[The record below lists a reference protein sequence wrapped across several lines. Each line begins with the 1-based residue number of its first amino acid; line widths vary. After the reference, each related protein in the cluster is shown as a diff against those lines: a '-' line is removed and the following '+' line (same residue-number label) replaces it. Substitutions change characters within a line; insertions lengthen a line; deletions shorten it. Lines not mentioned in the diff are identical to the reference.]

1 MRLGNIFLLIN
12 IYHLDIIFIRKA
24 ENVRT
29 QSPVSVIIVS
39 WQKHIEFR
47 VNIEWNTFQ
56 PNNESEEEDR
66 KSLLRRMIRE

>member
-1 MRLGNIFLLIN
+1 MT
-12 IYHLDIIFIRKA
+12 KE

-29 QSPVSVIIVS
+29 QSSVSVIIVS

-47 VNIEWNTFQ
+47 DNIEWNTFQ

>member
-1 MRLGNIFLLIN
+1 MT
-12 IYHLDIIFIRKA
+12 KE

-29 QSPVSVIIVS
+29 QSSVSVIIVS
-39 WQKHIEFR
+39 WQK
-47 VNIEWNTFQ
+47 NIEYRDNIERNTFQ